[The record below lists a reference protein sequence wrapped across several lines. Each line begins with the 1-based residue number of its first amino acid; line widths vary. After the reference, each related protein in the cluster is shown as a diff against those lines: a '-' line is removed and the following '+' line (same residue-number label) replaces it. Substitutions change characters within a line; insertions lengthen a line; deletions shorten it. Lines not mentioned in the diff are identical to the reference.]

1 MEDYYQKQAKK
12 ELEKQFIGA
21 IRVRGHII
29 MVVWLAFLLAV
40 ATHLPHEYAVALFMW
55 GGAISVAI
63 AIKIKI
69 LF

>member
-1 MEDYYQKQAKK
+1 MEELEKQVKK
-12 ELEKQFIGA
+12 ELEKQFLDA
-21 IRVRGHII
+21 IRVRGYII
-29 MVVWLAFLLAV
+29 MVVWLAFLFA
-40 ATHLPHEYAVALFMW
+40 AAAHLPLEWARALFMW